1 MFNILKEEI
10 NKMSNKIKLLSLLL
24 AVCMCIGLFAACGDK
39 TESAA
44 SSAEVASAAETEEAT
59 PLVVGYSPFNG
70 KFSPFF
76 SETAYDQDAWLMTQL
91 PLFTSDRTGA
101 VIQKGIE
108 GETINYN
115 GTDYTYYGPADMTIT
130 ENDDGTVFY
139 DIKLR
144 DDLKFSDGE
153 PMTIDDVIFSMYV
166 LCDPTYDG
174 SSTLFAQP
182 IEGMEEYRSGM
193 DTLYNLLLAAG
204 RDNTDYKYWD
214 EATQTEF
221 WASLDK
227 AGEAFAQEIVDYC
240 KDNGINAPEDS
251 VAACAANWGFE
262 LPEDATTADFFA
274 TMVEAYEGDYATLS
288 DTESAGSSLPS
299 LMEDYDKYA
308 IGVETGKSAPSISGI
323 QKVDDYNMRVVMTQV
338 DATSIYQLTL
348 AVAPLHYYGDKSLFD
363 YDNNSFGFPK
373 GDLSMV
379 RSKTT
384 QPMGAGPYKFIKFE
398 NGVINYEANEL
409 YFKGA
414 PKTKYVNFQQCTS
427 DDDKLNG
434 VITGTIDITDPSF
447 STDTISAIEASNGGT
462 LDGAKV
468 TTNTVDN
475 LGYGYIGMNANVMN
489 VGGVPDSDASKAL
502 RKAFATVLCVYRDVA
517 IDSYYGDRA
526 SVINYPISNTSW
538 AAPQP
543 ADDGYRVA
551 FSMDKDGKDIY
562 TSGMSDQE
570 RYDAALQAAL
580 GFFEEAGFK
589 VEDGKLTEAPE
600 GASLEYTAWIPA
612 DGTGD
617 HPAFMIFSEA
627 SNALKTIGMNLI
639 IKDLTNSS
647 ELWDALDAQ
656 QVAMWAAAW
665 GATVDPDMYL
675 IYFSGDETHEPGG
688 SNYQYAINDKEL
700 NQLILDARASTD
712 QTYRKS
718 MYKACLDIII
728 DWAVEV
734 PTYQR
739 QNAIIFS
746 TERVNLDTVTPDIT
760 TFYGWM
766 SEIENTVLN

>member
-1 MFNILKEEI
+1 MIKTR
-10 NKMSNKIKLLSLLL
+10 KLLALLL
-24 AVCMCIGLFAACGDK
+24 VLCMCVGLLAACGDK
-39 TESAA
+39 AA
-44 SSAEVASAAETEEAT
+44 SSAEVSAVEEASDT
-59 PLVVGYSPFNG
+59 PLVVGYSPFNS

-108 GETINYN
+108 GETVNYN

-182 IEGMEEYRSGM
+182 IEGMEEYRTGM
-193 DTLYNLLLAAG
+193 DTMYNLLLAAG
-204 RDNTDYKYWD
+204 RDNKDFKYWD

-240 KDNGINAPEDS
+240 KDNGYNAPEDS

-262 LPEDATTADFFA
+262 LPEDATAADFFA

-288 DTESAGSSLPS
+288 DTESAGSSLS
-299 LMEDYDKYA
+299 GLMEDYDKYT
-308 IGVETGKSAPSISGI
+308 IGVETGKSAPNISGI

-338 DATSIYQLTL
+338 DATAIYQLTF
-348 AVAPLHYYGDKSLFD
+348 AVAPLHYYGDKAQYD
-363 YDNNSFGFPK
+363 YNNNSFGFPK

-384 QPMGAGPYKFIKFE
+384 QQTGAGPYKFIKFE
-398 NGVINYEANEL
+398 NGVINYEANEN

-414 PKTKYVNFQQCTS
+414 PKTKYLNFQQCTT

-434 VITGTIDITDPSF
+434 VVTGTVDITDPSLDE
-447 STDTISAIEASNGGT
+447 DTVKAIETANGGA
-462 LDGAKV
+462 LSGDKI

-489 VGGVPDSDASKAL
+489 VGGEPASDASKAL
-502 RKAFATVLCVYRDVA
+502 RKAFATILCVYRDVA
-517 IDSYYGDRA
+517 IDSYYGERA

-580 GFFEEAGFK
+580 GFFEEAGFTVK
-589 VEDGKLTEAPE
+589 DGKLTEAPE

-665 GATVDPDMYL
+665 GATVDPDMYQ
-675 IYFSGDETHEPGG
+675 IYFSGDDTHDAGG
-688 SNYQYAINDKEL
+688 SNYQYAINDAEL

-712 QTYRKS
+712 QAYRKS

-746 TERVNLDTVTPDIT
+746 SERVNLDSVTPDIT
-760 TFYGWM
+760 TFYPWY
-766 SEIENTVLN
+766 SEIENIVLK